1 LEAGL
6 SYSPAKAGL
15 TKETKVTHIAW
26 VRGAS
31 RKDKME
37 QQVIKA
43 TKRDVIGKQVKALRR
58 EGKLPAIMYGG
69 GQNPQP
75 LLLDL
80 REASHSISHMAASS
94 LLTLDVEGDKHLAVV
109 REKQRDFIRGTLK
122 HIDFQVVSMNEKLRL
137 HVSITVKGESLAIKD
152 FNGVLVSGLEEVEVE
167 CFPQDLPE
175 KIVVDISSIQK
186 IGDGIYVRDL
196 VPPPNV
202 VILEDKDEMV
212 VLVTGQAAEEVVE
225 VAPVEEIVSA
235 EPEVIEKGKKEE
247 EEIE

>member
-1 LEAGL
+1 
-6 SYSPAKAGL
+6 
-15 TKETKVTHIAW
+15 
-26 VRGAS
+26 
-31 RKDKME
+31 ME

-58 EGKLPAIMYGG
+58 EGKLPAIMYGR

-80 REASHSISHMAASS
+80 REASHSLGHMAASS
-94 LLTLDVEGDKHLAVV
+94 LLTLDVDGDKHLAVI

-122 HIDFQVVSMNEKLRL
+122 HIDVQVVSMNEKLRL

-175 KIVVDISSIQK
+175 EIVVDISSIQK

-247 EEIE
+247 EDIE